1 MENEYLNHDKISKAK
16 IYAISQVT
24 GTCVVEKNDE
34 YYFVNLYTGFL
45 NGFTGTPISFLFEK
59 KAKKIS
65 KEKSDMILMV
75 EMPKYKKISF
85 TSVIIFGSIG
95 GIIGSVFSDYLFT
108 SYIGIVGMAVVC
120 VIMSIFSIWV
130 IRFPLKKIDKLIK
143 LIFDDDKITY
153 DYTIKYMIERKDSFI
168 KMILFHSCLALFGV
182 VFLILGFYGTWI
194 ALLIGI
200 PSVVL
205 SFIPSINPMN
215 VKYLDGDVEIKPINN
230 KS

>member
-1 MENEYLNHDKISKAK
+1 MENEYLNHDKKSKAK

-24 GTCVVEKNDE
+24 GACVVKKSDE
-34 YYFVNLYTGFL
+34 YYFVNLYSGFL

-65 KEKSDMILMV
+65 KEKSDMILKV
-75 EMPKYKKISF
+75 ELPKYKKISF
-85 TSVIIFGSIG
+85 TTVIIFGTIG
-95 GIIGSVFSDYLFT
+95 STIGSVFSDYLFT
-108 SYIGIVGMAVVC
+108 SYIGIVGMAVIC
-120 VIMSIFSIWV
+120 VIMSLFSIWL
-130 IRFPLKKIDKLIK
+130 IRYQLKKIDKLIK

-153 DYTIKYMIERKDSFI
+153 DYTIKYIIERKGSFI
-168 KMILFHSCLALFGV
+168 KMILFNSYLALFGV

-194 ALLIGI
+194 GLLIGI
-200 PSVVL
+200 PFFVY

-215 VKYLDGDVEIKPINN
+215 IKYLDGDVEIKPINN